1 MMGTNRF
8 LSTANCMC
16 ASRGGDKITIEI
28 LMILATIGIT
38 ASGPYFSSKIVEH
51 TRMTRYSSDELRSAS
66 KGLFIWKW
74 GPQVGAV
81 PRSTDVVK
89 SSPLHATCTTPGC
102 WGEAPNA

>member
-1 MMGTNRF
+1 MGTNRF

-28 LMILATIGIT
+28 LMILATIRIT
-38 ASGPYFSSKIVEH
+38 ASGHYFSSKIVEH

-74 GPQVGAV
+74 G
-81 PRSTDVVK
+81 
-89 SSPLHATCTTPGC
+89 TPGRC
-102 WGEAPNA
+102 STPLNRRRKIVAFTCNLYNPGVLG